1 MPPIPPL
8 AAKLIGL
15 LSLSVCLL
23 VIGRELQLSEGLDWL
38 LYAPTLLLALLFGLY
53 VPFTRQ
59 VFVLAAFALSIG
71 NLVYNPDWRSTLHSG
86 FITASFIAA
95 FFSALTTLKFAAD
108 TSPAIRK
115 CGRFL
120 SQQPPGRRYLALT
133 FGGQLFGLLLNYGA
147 ISLLGSMSLSHA
159 AEEANEEIR
168 RHRVRRMLLAVQRGF
183 ISILPWSPFSFA
195 IVISTSLVPGTSW
208 LQCVLPGLVTGTVLA
223 STGWLLDTLF
233 KPKLSGSPPPKEK
246 PDGDWFAVMPLIAL
260 LLLLVLLLTAARLL
274 TGARIQALV
283 MIVAPLVSLAWI
295 AVQAGRDRPLRQ
307 VGDRAGDYLM
317 IQLAGFRSEMVL
329 LMMAGYI
336 GIVASPLLGTLLQV
350 MNVDLAAL
358 PGWAVLVLIVW
369 LIPIAGQI
377 GMNPIL
383 AAALIAPVLPDAAH
397 LGVPPV
403 SIVVAITAGWILS
416 GVSSPFTAT
425 TLLVGRFGG
434 VSAAHVGQRWNGLFT
449 ILCAALLSVWVVIYA
464 TPL

>member
-1 MPPIPPL
+1 MLPIPAL
-8 AAKLIGL
+8 ASKLIGL
-15 LSLSVCLL
+15 LSLLVCLL
-23 VIGRELQLSEGLDWL
+23 VIGRELRLSEGLDWL
-38 LYAPTLLLALLFGLY
+38 LYPPTLLLVLVFSLY

-59 VFVLAAFALSIG
+59 VFVLAGFALSIG
-71 NLVYNPDWRSTLHSG
+71 NLVYNPDWQSTLHSG

-108 TSPAIRK
+108 TSPAIRN

-120 SQQPPGRRYLALT
+120 SQQPPGRRYVALT

-159 AEEANEEIR
+159 TLEANEEIR

-208 LQCVLPGLVTGTVLA
+208 LQCVLPGLVTGIILA
-223 STGWLLDTLF
+223 SAGWLIDTLF
-233 KPKLSGSPPPKEK
+233 KPKISGSPPPKQK
-246 PDGDWFAVMPLIAL
+246 PQGNWFAIMPLITL
-260 LLLLVLLLTAARLL
+260 LLLLVLLLVAARLL

-283 MIVAPLVSLAWI
+283 MIVAPLVSFAWM
-295 AVQAGRDRPLRQ
+295 AVQAGRDRPLRRL
-307 VGDRAGDYLM
+307 GDRAGDFLVV
-317 IQLAGFRSEMVL
+317 QLAGFRSEMVL

-336 GIVASPLLGTLLQV
+336 GTVASPLLGTLLQA
-350 MNVDLAAL
+350 MNIDLAAF

-383 AAALIAPVLPDAAH
+383 AAALIAPLLPDAAQ
-397 LGVPPV
+397 LGVPAT

-425 TLLVGRFGG
+425 TMLVGKFAG

-449 ILCAALLSVWVVIYA
+449 VLCAVLLSGWVVIYA
-464 TPL
+464 TRM